1 MKPSFGA
8 IAHAAAD
15 ASGRSWALILAA
27 GCILVWLGTGPLFG
41 FSDTWQLVINTITS
55 IVTFLMVFLIQNAQ
69 NRDTAA
75 IQLKL
80 DELIRVTS
88 GAHNRLIALEHQ
100 GEGEVAVAR
109 AEMAAEARTEADAT
123 LVASRSG

>member
-1 MKPSFGA
+1 M
-8 IAHAAAD
+8 AHAAAD

-109 AEMAAEARTEADAT
+109 AEMAAEARTVADAT
-123 LVASRSG
+123 LGASRSG

>member
-1 MKPSFGA
+1 M
-8 IAHAAAD
+8 AHAAAD

-123 LVASRSG
+123 LGASRSG